1 MRSTGTSAPSALTS
15 RIRRTRRTRWGGT
28 LVAAAGL
35 MVLVACAPTP
45 TDGEQLGMW
54 PPRGTGAQVIDTHWW
69 TMLIIGGAVWVIVTV
84 MLIATMI
91 RRRQDPKGDGRR
103 GPLFVAV
110 AGAVIPGVIVAG
122 VMAQAVVVL
131 QQTNPLDDDGET
143 VIEVTGH
150 KFWWEVEYPEEGVV
164 TANEIHIPTGQRV
177 RLELTAADVIH
188 SVWVPQLG
196 GKTDMVPG
204 HANSMWLETDEP
216 GQYWGQCAEYCG
228 VQHAQM
234 RFLVI
239 AHEPEEYQSWLAHHS
254 QAAEDGQLPAA
265 EGAEI
270 TEEEELIAWGREVFM
285 SSSCVYCHA
294 VQGTEAQ
301 GEFGPD
307 LTHMASR
314 ETIGAG
320 ILPNNPGNMAAWVVD
335 PQSIKPGNEMPGTD
349 LDGPELQA
357 LLAYLESLE

>member
-1 MRSTGTSAPSALTS
+1 MSGSRS
-15 RIRRTRRTRWGGT
+15 RTRGALLLIG
-28 LVAAAGL
+28 LAAVAL
-35 MVLVACAPTP
+35 LVACSPTP
-45 TDGEQLGMW
+45 SEGDQLGMW
-54 PPRGTGAQVIDTHWW
+54 PPVGTGAQAVDRHWW
-69 TMLIIGGAVWVIVTV
+69 TMFAIGAAVWAVVTA
-84 MLIATMI
+84 MLIATMV
-91 RRRQDPKGDGRR
+91 RRRREPKGDGRR

-110 AGAVIPGVIVAG
+110 AGAIIPGVIVAG

-131 QQTNPLDDDGET
+131 QETNPLDDDGET

-150 KFWWEVEYPEEGVV
+150 QFWWEVEYPEEGVV
-164 TANEIHIPTGQRV
+164 TANEVHIPTGQRV
-177 RLELTAADVIH
+177 RLELTAEDVIH
-188 SVWVPQLG
+188 SLWVPQLG

-216 GQYWGQCAEYCG
+216 GMYWGQCAEYCG
-228 VQHAQM
+228 LQHAQM

-254 QAAEDGQLPAA
+254 QPAESDIPAA
-265 EGAEI
+265 AGAEP
-270 TEEEELIAWGREVFM
+270 TEQEEMIAWGREVFM

-294 VQGTEAQ
+294 VAGTEAR

-314 ETIGAG
+314 ETLGAG
-320 ILPNNPGNMAAWVVD
+320 ILPNNRGNLAAWIVD
-335 PQSIKPGNEMPGTD
+335 PQSIKPGNEMPGTNI
-349 LDGPELQA
+349 DGPELQA